1 RRRHTRLVSDWSS
14 DVCSSDLDIAAN
26 LAKFDVGDRQVPIR
40 VQLEERARGDREV
53 LGSLKV
59 ATGSGAAVPLSALA
73 RFELSQGPTAIDRYD
88 RMRRVVIGADLV
100 GDVALGKAV
109 DRVMELPAA
118 KSLPAGGGITRG
130 CDAAV
135 LG

>member
-73 RFELSQGPTAIDRYD
+73 RFELSQGPTAIE
-88 RMRRVVIGADLV
+88 IGRASCRERGWV
-100 GDVALGKAV
+100 
-109 DRVMELPAA
+109 
-118 KSLPAGGGITRG
+118 SGGGGT
-130 CDAAV
+130 V
-135 LG
+135 